1 MVEISENQI
10 ITCYISKTR
19 GYILAI
25 MRLWHGKVAINQA
38 DEYEK
43 FMIDKAAPDYTSV
56 DGLLKLYF
64 QRRNENTI
72 AHFLLVTIWD
82 SLESIKKFA
91 GAEPELAKYY
101 PEDDNF
107 LLEKEKHSSLYEIFY
122 EK

>member
-1 MVEISENQI
+1 M
-10 ITCYISKTR
+10 
-19 GYILAI
+19 AI

>member
-1 MVEISENQI
+1 M
-10 ITCYISKTR
+10 
-19 GYILAI
+19 AI
-25 MRLWHGKVAINQA
+25 MRLWHGEVSIEKA

-43 FMIDKAAPDYTSV
+43 FMIEKAAPDYGSV

-64 QRRNENTI
+64 QRRNEDKS

-101 PEDDNF
+101 PEDDKF
-107 LLEKEKHSSLYEIFY
+107 LLKKEKNTSMYEVFY